1 MSAAATRTSR
11 TPRSTRAGR
20 TSSSA
25 TQVLFDAPGPKGRAR
40 ILMLSILSSVAI
52 LAVIGLGLWQFQKNG
67 QLDPGK
73 WVVYLR
79 IDYLAFLGRGLLG
92 TLKVTAVAAVVAFP
106 FGLLLALARL
116 SRFGMLSRAAT
127 VWIEFFRGIPMLL
140 VVYAFLLAL
149 PAYGVTVPRFWMLVI
164 PMILVSAATT
174 AEVFRAGIKAVD
186 SGQHEAAAAIGL
198 GRRDALISV
207 ILPQAVRLVLPSL
220 ILALVTLLKDSTLG
234 YVVSYN
240 ELQFQGKTM
249 VSITRYLVQT
259 YVVVSIIY
267 IALNF
272 LLTRIALALDARMKV
287 RAAAS

>member
-1 MSAAATRTSR
+1 MSASTAPAPRATRTR
-11 TPRSTRAGR
+11 R
-20 TSSSA
+20 TSSTA

-40 ILMLSILSSVAI
+40 ILLLSILSSVAI

-67 QLDPGK
+67 QLDPDK

-79 IDYLAFLGRGLLG
+79 VDYLAFLGRGLLG

-116 SRFGMLSRAAT
+116 SRSGALSRAAT

-186 SGQHEAAAAIGL
+186 IGQHEAAAAIGL
-198 GRRDALISV
+198 GRRDALLSV

-272 LLTRIALALDARMKV
+272 LLTRIALALDARMKA

>member
-1 MSAAATRTSR
+1 VLSA
-11 TPRSTRAGR
+11 
-20 TSSSA
+20 
-25 TQVLFDAPGPKGRAR
+25 
-40 ILMLSILSSVAI
+40 VAI
-52 LAVIGLGLWQFQKNG
+52 LGVLAAGLWTFAENG
-67 QLDPGK
+67 ELDPDK

-79 IDYLAFLGRGLLG
+79 ADYLAFLGHGLLG

-106 FGLLLALARL
+106 AGLLLALARMSRL
-116 SRFGMLSRAAT
+116 SVLSRAST

-149 PAYGVTVPRFWMLVI
+149 PAYGVTFPRFWMLVI
-164 PMILVSAATT
+164 PMILVSAAST

-186 SGQHEAAAAIGL
+186 VGQHEAAAAIGL
-198 GRRDALISV
+198 GRRHALVHV

-240 ELQFQGKTM
+240 ELQFQGKTL

-259 YVVVSIIY
+259 YLVVSLIY
-267 IALNF
+267 IVINF
-272 LLTRIALALDARMKV
+272 LLTRVALALDARMKA
-287 RAAAS
+287 RAAAG

>member
-1 MSAAATRTSR
+1 MSASTAPAAPASRATR
-11 TPRSTRAGR
+11 PRR
-20 TSSSA
+20 TSSTA

-40 ILMLSILSSVAI
+40 IALLSILSSVAI

-67 QLDPGK
+67 QLDPNK

-79 IDYLAFLGRGLLG
+79 ADYLAFLGRGLLG

-116 SRFGMLSRAAT
+116 SRFGALSRAAT

-186 SGQHEAAAAIGL
+186 IGQHEAAAAIGL
-198 GRRDALISV
+198 GRRDALLSV

-259 YVVVSIIY
+259 YVVVSVIY

-272 LLTRIALALDARMKV
+272 LLTRIALALDARMKA
-287 RAAAS
+287 RASAS

>member
-1 MSAAATRTSR
+1 MSTA
-11 TPRSTRAGR
+11 
-20 TSSSA
+20 A
-25 TQVLFDAPGPKGRAR
+25 TQVLFDAPGPRGRRR
-40 ILMLSILSSVAI
+40 ILLLSVLSSAVI
-52 LAVIGLGLWQFQKNG
+52 LALLAAGLWQFHING
-67 QLDPGK
+67 QLDPNK

-79 IDYLAFLGRGLLG
+79 ADYLAFLGRGLLG

-106 FGLLLALARL
+106 AGLLLALARL
-116 SRFGMLSRAAT
+116 SRVPALHSAAV

-149 PAYGVTVPRFWMLVI
+149 PAFGVTFPRFWMLAV
-164 PMILVSAATT
+164 PMILVSSATT

-186 SGQHEAAAAIGL
+186 RGQHEAAAAIGL
-198 GRRDALISV
+198 DHRDSMVHV

-259 YVVVSIIY
+259 YLVVSVIY
-267 IALNF
+267 IVINF
-272 LLTRIALALDARMKV
+272 LLTRVALALDARMKA

>member
-1 MSAAATRTSR
+1 MSAAAGTTRHASR
-11 TPRSTRAGR
+11 AAHRR
-20 TSSSA
+20 TTHSA
-25 TQVLFDAPGPKGRAR
+25 TQVLFDVPGPRGRRR
-40 ILMLSILSSVAI
+40 IALLSVLSA
-52 LAVIGLGLWQFQKNG
+52 AVILGLLAAGLWQFQKNG
-67 QLDPGK
+67 QLDPAK

-79 IDYLAFLGRGLLG
+79 VDYLAFLGRGLLG
-92 TLKVTAVAAVVAFP
+92 TLQVTAVAAVVAFP

-116 SRFGMLSRAAT
+116 SRFGALSSVAT

-149 PAYGVTVPRFWMLVI
+149 PAYGVTFPRFWMLVI

-186 SGQHEAAAAIGL
+186 RGQHEAASAIGL
-198 GRRDALISV
+198 GRRDALVHV

-259 YVVVSIIY
+259 YVVVSVIY

-272 LLTRIALALDARMKV
+272 LLTRIALALDARMKA